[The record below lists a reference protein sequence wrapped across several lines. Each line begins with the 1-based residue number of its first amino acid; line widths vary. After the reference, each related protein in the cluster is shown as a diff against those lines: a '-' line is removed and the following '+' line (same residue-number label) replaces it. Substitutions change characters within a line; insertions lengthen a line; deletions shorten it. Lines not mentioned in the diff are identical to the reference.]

1 MSIFSHWRTRL
12 AGVAC
17 AVCLISPA
25 GADTLMDTGSPGGF
39 FGYYGYDVFVGQS
52 VAIAFTPTQN
62 YSFDNVSMWLMS
74 NDFDGA
80 GRMLNISLQTN
91 DGGGATPAPSGTM
104 LESWA
109 YATQSVGWTPLL
121 ETLNSVSHPL
131 LQAGQTY
138 WIVATSNEPAFVD
151 PIWVVA
157 DGNGGTYWM
166 GNIDYASSPDWQVG
180 ETGGPVGVIISATPV
195 PEPSTLAFAAL
206 GVPLLLG
213 IARRRARSSTQA

>member
-17 AVCLISPA
+17 AICLISPA
-25 GADTLMDTGSPGGF
+25 GADTLMDTGTPGGWL
-39 FGYYGYDVFVGQS
+39 GYYGYDVFVGQS
-52 VAIAFTPTQN
+52 VAIAFTPTQD
-62 YSFDNVSMWLMS
+62 YSFDNVSLWLMS

-91 DGGGATPAPSGTM
+91 AGGGTTPAPSGTM

-109 YATQSVGWTPLL
+109 HATEAVGWAPTL

-138 WIVATSNEPAFVD
+138 WIVASSNEPAFVD

-166 GNIDYASSPDWQVG
+166 GNIDYASSSDWQIG
-180 ETGGPVGVIISATPV
+180 ETSGPVGLVISATPV

-206 GVPLLLG
+206 GVPVLLG
-213 IARRRARSSTQA
+213 VARRRARSAQA